1 MVYHQSTG
9 YDSILT
15 VNCFLP
21 YADGQLYTGVYRR
34 LSVGFSMLS
43 EQVIERLGYQLV
55 HGAVEADCQD
65 LQAVPDLLGKMG

>member
-21 YADGQLYTGVYRR
+21 YADGR

>member
-1 MVYHQSTG
+1 
-9 YDSILT
+9 
-15 VNCFLP
+15 
-21 YADGQLYTGVYRR
+21 
-34 LSVGFSMLS
+34 MLS